1 MELVGGEGEQI
12 QILFPYM
19 DGKMARGLHRVGVEG
34 DPLGPADRADLPDGL
49 DGADLVVGV
58 HDRYKTGVL
67 PDGLLHLMGEDDA
80 VFVYIQKGDLK
91 ALPLQLL
98 QGVQDSV
105 MLECGGYDML
115 PALLPPQPCGGEDR
129 LVVRLAA
136 A

>member
-1 MELVGGEGEQI
+1 
-12 QILFPYM
+12 
-19 DGKMARGLHRVGVEG
+19 
-34 DPLGPADRADLPDGL
+34 
-49 DGADLVVGV
+49 
-58 HDRYKTGVL
+58 
-67 PDGLLHLMGEDDA
+67 MGEDDA